1 MAIAKWPEGATS
13 RYPKRHAEI
22 AASQESSRS
31 GARASGW
38 AQGRPGTR
46 RRAQRRGKT
55 AHCAKSGAR
64 ALGKAEALISSSVK
78 ARPHDVAAEAE
89 PFGAARQRFAA
100 IIQGGDGLFQAVST
114 GPPRPYRRAA
124 GAAGLLTPLWRC
136 GNCLER
142 DVSLWLMD
150 RE

>member
-1 MAIAKWPEGATS
+1 MAIAKWPERATS

-64 ALGKAEALISSSVK
+64 ALGEAEALISLSVE
-78 ARPHDVAAEAE
+78 ARPHGVAAEAE
-89 PFGAARQRFAA
+89 PFGAARQRFTA
-100 IIQGGDGLFQAVST
+100 IIQGGDGLFSAATAAISS
-114 GPPRPYRRAA
+114 PSRRCEPAPAA
-124 GAAGLLTPLWRC
+124 LALRQL
-136 GNCLER
+136 
-142 DVSLWLMD
+142 S
-150 RE
+150 